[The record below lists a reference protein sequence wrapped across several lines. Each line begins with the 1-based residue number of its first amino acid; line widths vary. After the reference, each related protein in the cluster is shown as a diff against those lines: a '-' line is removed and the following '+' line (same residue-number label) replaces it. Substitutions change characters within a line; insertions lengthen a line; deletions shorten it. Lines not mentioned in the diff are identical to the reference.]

1 MTEPRTAERP
11 AGTGRLQSDEA
22 GGFGGEI
29 ITTAAAPQPVDLA
42 QAERF
47 LTLLDEEADHWHFR
61 AIHPD
66 TGAVRTYAGSFDQV
80 ARRLAADNAE
90 GFGVY
95 VTVNA
100 GGTKAADITRVRA
113 VFADWDPPKTAAMP
127 GDLPLV
133 PHIIVESS
141 RGKHH
146 AYWLVDGLQ
155 THEFKVTQQAIIAA
169 HGSDPEPCDL
179 PRIMRVP
186 GFLHTKGAPFLTH
199 IVHESGELPYK
210 ADAIRKAWPAKR
222 PETPPAA
229 PQAAPVA
236 QVDTD
241 RHADVNRLSA
251 HLAALVVADGM
262 EPAAAM
268 EALRAERD
276 RGRYSRTVDDAE
288 LRRGLDGAVDKYRS
302 GEWTLPAF
310 AKGMPAANEP
320 QTGEYLDMTAVDV
333 EPPERREVVAGMLPV
348 GVPVLLAADGGVGKT
363 LLSQQ
368 IATSV
373 AAGIDWLGEVKEP
386 GPVLAFYCEDPT
398 DELHRRQRGIN
409 ARLGI
414 ESGSLLAGRAFLQ
427 SRIGMDNALMGFDRD
442 KNPIELP
449 LLAYVEAEVA
459 RIRPK
464 LVILDNLAQ
473 MVRGD
478 LSDETHATT
487 FTNRMAGIALR
498 NECAVLMLA
507 HTPKSGAE
515 FFGSVAW
522 NNAVRA
528 RLFMESETEPDP
540 VNPKRVRPTGR
551 VFLSRPK
558 ANWGKREGAVAM
570 RWQADAF
577 MLDGG
582 PMTLS
587 EAVERGNRMHEV
599 ERVVVDGIAALLPMR
614 INTSEKPQAG
624 NYLPKVLE
632 QYQLAGGVSR
642 KELGEALRRLIKAGA
657 VLPGQEVWR
666 RSNRSPVYGLA
677 VVEPVEAAA
686 A

>member
-1 MTEPRTAERP
+1 MTEPRK
-11 AGTGRLQSDEA
+11 
-22 GGFGGEI
+22 GEGPL
-29 ITTAAAPQPVDLA
+29 AQPDLA
-42 QAERF
+42 HADRF
-47 LTLLDEEADHWHFR
+47 LTLLDEQADCWYFR
-61 AIHPD
+61 TIHPV
-66 TGAVRTYAGSFDQV
+66 TGAVRNYAGSLRQR
-80 ARRLAADNAE
+80 ARQLQADNAA
-90 GFGVY
+90 GFGVF
-95 VTVNA
+95 VVVNE
-100 GGTKAADITRVRA
+100 GGTLASAITRVRA
-113 VFADWDPPKTAAMP
+113 VFAEFDPPATAAMP
-127 GDLPLV
+127 ADPPLE
-133 PHIIVESS
+133 PHMVVESS

-146 AYWLVDGLQ
+146 AYWLVDGLPV
-155 THEFKVTQQAIIAA
+155 HEFKATQQAIIAA
-169 HGSDPEPCDL
+169 HGADPQVCDL
-179 PRIMRVP
+179 PRVMRLP
-186 GFLHTKGAPFLTH
+186 GFLHTKPADPAKGHDGRPFLTH
-199 IVHESGELPYK
+199 IFHESGAVAAYTAE
-210 ADAIRKAWPAKR
+210 AIRAAWPATRK
-222 PETPPAA
+222 ETPPAA
-229 PQAAPVA
+229 AQAAPVA
-236 QVDTD
+236 VVDTE
-241 RHADVNRLSA
+241 RHGDARRVAA
-251 HLAALVVADGM
+251 HMAALVVADGM
-262 EPAAAM
+262 EPASAWAAVV
-268 EALRAERD
+268 AERD
-276 RGRYSRTVDDAE
+276 RGRYTRPMDDAE
-288 LRRGLDGAVDKYRS
+288 LRRLFDGAVGKYRS

-310 AKGMPAANEP
+310 ARAMPAAANEP

-587 EAVERGNRMHEV
+587 EAVERGNRMREV
-599 ERVVVDGIAALLPMR
+599 EQVVVDGITALLPMLV
-614 INTSEKPQAG
+614 NTSEKPQAG

-632 QYQLAGGVSR
+632 QYQLAAGVSR

-677 VVEPVEAAA
+677 VVEPVEAEAA
-686 A
+686 